1 MFQEGIDILLI
12 EEIMSENIE
21 ILHDNLFLGN
31 EFQWVCFAVWK
42 KHRKYVS

>member
-12 EEIMSENIE
+12 EEIMRENIE

-31 EFQWVCFAVWK
+31 EFQ
-42 KHRKYVS
+42 